1 MTPARRFWL
10 AVYGGVGVW
19 VGVGIMLFVH
29 TNAGGVLAALSLVV
43 AGTAALSEVWP

>member
-1 MTPARRFWL
+1 VSERRFWL

-29 TNAGGVLAALSLVV
+29 TNAGGVLAGLSALL
-43 AGTAALSEVWP
+43 AGCAALAEVWPS